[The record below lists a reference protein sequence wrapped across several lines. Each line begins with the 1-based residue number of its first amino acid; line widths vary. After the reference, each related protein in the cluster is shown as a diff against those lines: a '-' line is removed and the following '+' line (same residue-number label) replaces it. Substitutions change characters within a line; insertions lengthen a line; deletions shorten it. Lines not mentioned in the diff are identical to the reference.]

1 VRTISRVV
9 IAVVAVFGLA
19 ACSTED
25 STVATGTASSIA
37 SPTASTSSTASP
49 TASTSESAQPTA
61 SPSVK
66 PTDKAVKAYVYALP
80 AGVIVDS
87 NEAIAWEALMSPVG
101 EYAASAMYQAVIDK
115 FGQVEP
121 YVTIRVAEERHISAL
136 IRQLDRYGVKVP
148 ANPYLGAVA
157 APAKLQAAAEAWAIG
172 EIENVTMYDNLLGK
186 SSDSNLNRV
195 LTNLRASS
203 QNSHLP
209 LFEAAAENGGTLTL
223 EQMNAIQGR

>member
-1 VRTISRVV
+1 VRTISKAV
-9 IAVVAVFGLA
+9 IAVIAVFGLA

-25 STVATGTASSIA
+25 STVATGTASPS
-37 SPTASTSSTASP
+37 ASP
-49 TASTSESAQPTA
+49 TASTSESAQPIP

-157 APAKLQAAAEAWAIG
+157 SPAKLQAAAEAWAIG

>member
-1 VRTISRVV
+1 MRTISKAV
-9 IAVVAVFGLA
+9 IAVIAVFGLA

-25 STVATGTASSIA
+25 STVATGTAS
-37 SPTASTSSTASP
+37 PTASP
-49 TASTSESAQPTA
+49 TASTSESAQPIP

-66 PTDKAVKAYVYALP
+66 PTNKAVKAYVYALP

-87 NEAIAWEALMSPVG
+87 DEAIAWEALMSPVG

>member
-1 VRTISRVV
+1 MRTISKTV
-9 IAVVAVFGLA
+9 IVVVAVFGLA

-25 STVATGTASSIA
+25 TTVATGTASA
-37 SPTASTSSTASP
+37 TASA
-49 TASTSESAQPTA
+49 TASTSESAQPIA
-61 SPSVK
+61 SPAVK
-66 PTDKAVKAYVYALP
+66 QTDKAAKAYVYALP

-87 NEAIAWEALMSPVG
+87 NEAIAWEALMSPDG

-172 EIENVTMYDNLLGK
+172 EIDNVKMYDNLLAK

-203 QNSHLP
+203 QDSHLP

>member
-1 VRTISRVV
+1 MRTISKAV
-9 IAVVAVFGLA
+9 IALVAVFGLA
-19 ACSTED
+19 ACSSED
-25 STVATGTASSIA
+25 STVATGTAS
-37 SPTASTSSTASP
+37 PTAAPTASP
-49 TASTSESAQPTA
+49 TATPTVSTSESAQPIP

-66 PTDKAVKAYVYALP
+66 PTVKAAKSYVYALP

-172 EIENVTMYDNLLGK
+172 EIENVTMYDKLLGK
-186 SSDSNLNRV
+186 S
-195 LTNLRASS
+195 
-203 QNSHLP
+203 
-209 LFEAAAENGGTLTL
+209 
-223 EQMNAIQGR
+223 

>member
-1 VRTISRVV
+1 MRTISKAV
-9 IAVVAVFGLA
+9 IAFVAVFGLT

-25 STVATGTASSIA
+25 STVAIGTA
-37 SPTASTSSTASP
+37 SPTAAPTSSPTASP
-49 TASTSESAQPTA
+49 TASTSESTQPIP

-66 PTDKAVKAYVYALP
+66 PTVKAVKAYVYALP

-157 APAKLQAAAEAWAIG
+157 SPAKLQAAAEAWAIG

>member
-25 STVATGTASSIA
+25 STVATGTAS
-37 SPTASTSSTASP
+37 PTASP
-49 TASTSESAQPTA
+49 TASTSESAQPIA
-61 SPSVK
+61 SPAVK
-66 PTDKAVKAYVYALP
+66 PTDKAAKAYVYALP

-87 NEAIAWEALMSPVG
+87 NEAIAWEALMSPDG

-148 ANPYLGAVA
+148 ASPYLGAVA

-172 EIENVTMYDNLLGK
+172 EIDNVKMYDNLLGK

>member
-25 STVATGTASSIA
+25 STVATGTAS
-37 SPTASTSSTASP
+37 PTASP
-49 TASTSESAQPTA
+49 TASTSESAQPIA
-61 SPSVK
+61 SPAVK
-66 PTDKAVKAYVYALP
+66 PTDKAAKAYVYALL

>member
-1 VRTISRVV
+1 MRTISRVV

-25 STVATGTASSIA
+25 STVATGTAS
-37 SPTASTSSTASP
+37 PTASP
-49 TASTSESAQPTA
+49 TASTSESAQPIA

-172 EIENVTMYDNLLGK
+172 EIENVTMYDKLLGK

>member
-1 VRTISRVV
+1 MRTISRVV

-25 STVATGTASSIA
+25 STVATGTASPTA

-157 APAKLQAAAEAWAIG
+157 APAKLQAAAEAWAVG
-172 EIENVTMYDNLLGK
+172 EIENVTMYDKLLGK

>member
-1 VRTISRVV
+1 
-9 IAVVAVFGLA
+9 
-19 ACSTED
+19 
-25 STVATGTASSIA
+25 
-37 SPTASTSSTASP
+37 
-49 TASTSESAQPTA
+49 
-61 SPSVK
+61 
-66 PTDKAVKAYVYALP
+66 
-80 AGVIVDS
+80 
-87 NEAIAWEALMSPVG
+87 
-101 EYAASAMYQAVIDK
+101 
-115 FGQVEP
+115 
-121 YVTIRVAEERHISAL
+121 VTIRVAEERHISAL

-172 EIENVTMYDNLLGK
+172 EIDNVKMYDNLLAK

-203 QNSHLP
+203 QDSHLP

>member
-1 VRTISRVV
+1 MHTISRAV
-9 IAVVAVFGLA
+9 IAVVTVFGLA

-25 STVATGTASSIA
+25 STI
-37 SPTASTSSTASP
+37 STSTASP
-49 TASTSESAQPTA
+49 TTSASEGPQPIPSPSASESAQPIL

-66 PTDKAVKAYVYALP
+66 ATDKAVKVYVYTLP
-80 AGVIVDS
+80 AGVNIGS

-148 ANPYLGAVA
+148 ANPYLGAVV
-157 APAKLQAAAEAWAIG
+157 APAKLQTAAEAWAIG

-203 QNSHLP
+203 QDSHLP

>member
-1 VRTISRVV
+1 
-9 IAVVAVFGLA
+9 VFGLA

-25 STVATGTASSIA
+25 STI
-37 SPTASTSSTASP
+37 STSTASP
-49 TASTSESAQPTA
+49 TTSASEGPQPIPSPSASESAQPIL

-66 PTDKAVKAYVYALP
+66 ATDKAVKVYVYTLP
-80 AGVIVDS
+80 AGVNIGS

-148 ANPYLGAVA
+148 ANPYLGAVV
-157 APAKLQAAAEAWAIG
+157 APAKLQTAAEAWAIG

-203 QNSHLP
+203 QDSHLP
-209 LFEAAAENGGTLTL
+209 LFEAAAENGGTLTV
-223 EQMNAIQGR
+223 EQMKAIQGR

>member
-1 VRTISRVV
+1 MHTISRAV

-25 STVATGTASSIA
+25 STI
-37 SPTASTSSTASP
+37 STSTASP
-49 TASTSESAQPTA
+49 TTSASEGPQPTPSPSASESAQPIL

-66 PTDKAVKAYVYALP
+66 ATDKAVKVYVYALP
-80 AGVIVDS
+80 AGVNIGS

-148 ANPYLGAVA
+148 ANPYLGAVV
-157 APAKLQAAAEAWAIG
+157 APAKLQTAAEAWAIG

-203 QNSHLP
+203 QDSHLP
-209 LFEAAAENGGTLTL
+209 LFEAASENGGTLTV
-223 EQMNAIQGR
+223 EQMKAIQGR

>member
-1 VRTISRVV
+1 VRTISKAV
-9 IAVVAVFGLA
+9 IAVIAVFGLA

-25 STVATGTASSIA
+25 STVATGTAS
-37 SPTASTSSTASP
+37 PTASP
-49 TASTSESAQPTA
+49 TASTSESAQPIP

-157 APAKLQAAAEAWAIG
+157 SPAKLQAAAEAWAIG

-209 LFEAAAENGGTLTL
+209 LFEAAAENGGTLTI

>member
-1 VRTISRVV
+1 MRTISKAV

-25 STVATGTASSIA
+25 SAVPTGAA
-37 SPTASTSSTASP
+37 SPTTSASEGPQPIPSP
-49 TASTSESAQPTA
+49 SASESAQLIP

-66 PTDKAVKAYVYALP
+66 STNEAVKSYVYALP
-80 AGVIVDS
+80 AGVIVGS

-172 EIENVTMYDNLLGK
+172 EIENVAMYDNLLGK

>member
-1 VRTISRVV
+1 MRTISKAA
-9 IAVVAVFGLA
+9 IAAITVLSLA

-25 STVATGTASSIA
+25 SKVAT
-37 SPTASTSSTASP
+37 STASP
-49 TASTSESAQPTA
+49 TASASESAQPNP

-66 PTDKAVKAYVYALP
+66 ATDKVVKDYVYALP
-80 AGVIVDS
+80 AGVIVGS
-87 NEAIAWEALMSPVG
+87 NQAIAWEALMSPVG
-101 EYAASAMYQAVIDK
+101 EYAASAMYKAVIDK

-121 YVTIRVAEERHISAL
+121 YVTIRAAEERHISAL

-157 APAKLQAAAEAWAIG
+157 APAKLQTAAEAWAIG
-172 EIENVTMYDNLLGK
+172 EIENVTMYDNLLSK
-186 SSDSNLNRV
+186 SSDSNLDRV

-203 QNSHLP
+203 QDSHLP
-209 LFEAAAENGGTLTL
+209 LFEAAAENGGTLTV

>member
-1 VRTISRVV
+1 MRTISRTV
-9 IAVVAVFGLA
+9 IAVVAIFGLA

-25 STVATGTASSIA
+25 STVAT
-37 SPTASTSSTASP
+37 STASP
-49 TASTSESAQPTA
+49 TASATESAQPIP

-66 PTDKAVKAYVYALP
+66 APDKAVKGYAYALP
-80 AGVIVDS
+80 AGVIEGS
-87 NEAIAWEALMSPVG
+87 NEAIAWEALMSPEG

-121 YVTIRVAEERHISAL
+121 YVTIRSAEERHISAL
-136 IRQLDRYGVKVP
+136 IRQLDRYGVKVT
-148 ANPYLGAVA
+148 ANPYLGAVV
-157 APAKLQAAAEAWAIG
+157 APAKLQTAAKAWAVG
-172 EIENVTMYDNLLGK
+172 EIENVTMYDNLLSK

-203 QNSHLP
+203 QDSHLP
-209 LFEAAAENGGTLTL
+209 LFEAAAENGGTLTN

>member
-25 STVATGTASSIA
+25 STVATGTAS
-37 SPTASTSSTASP
+37 PTASP
-49 TASTSESAQPTA
+49 TASTSESAQPIA

-87 NEAIAWEALMSPVG
+87 NEAIAWEALMSPDG

-148 ANPYLGAVA
+148 ASPYLGAVA

-172 EIENVTMYDNLLGK
+172 EIDNVKMYDNLLGK